1 MVPCLFLLFFQIII
15 PHVQTDCYRIR
26 YFSHTSDN
34 QNCIHNIIEMTNDIN
49 ITLASLETELEAS
62 NTALR
67 QILSS
72 KNSHIAMLEERL
84 LNMSFELASSRT
96 REDEQ
101 NLIIR
106 RSSTRMTED
115 NISDSAR
122 SLALLSSTGAGGII
136 DNMTTKFDRIE
147 RSEHLRVDFPMGRR
161 GSTMMMDEYSAA
173 EAAAAAMNSAAPRQ
187 RRTVV
192 GRLFRSRISCS
203 LPGDAAAAVF
213 EQDERDGAHRKPK
226 KNPKLL
232 HDDDCSTRLIGS
244 TIFPR
249 EDDNYLLGFE

>member
-1 MVPCLFLLFFQIII
+1 
-15 PHVQTDCYRIR
+15 
-26 YFSHTSDN
+26 
-34 QNCIHNIIEMTNDIN
+34 
-49 ITLASLETELEAS
+49 
-62 NTALR
+62 
-67 QILSS
+67 
-72 KNSHIAMLEERL
+72 MLEERL

-122 SLALLSSTGAGGII
+122 SLALLSSTCAGGII

-147 RSEHLRVDFPMGRR
+147 RRSDNLRVDFPTGRR
-161 GSTMMMDEYSAA
+161 HSTMMMDEYS
-173 EAAAAAMNSAAPRQ
+173 AAAAAMNSAAPRQ

-203 LPGDAAAAVF
+203 LPGDAAAAAEIIF
-213 EQDERDGAHRKPK
+213 EQDERNGAHRKPK

-244 TIFPR
+244 TIFPM
-249 EDDNYLLGFE
+249 EDDNYSLGFE